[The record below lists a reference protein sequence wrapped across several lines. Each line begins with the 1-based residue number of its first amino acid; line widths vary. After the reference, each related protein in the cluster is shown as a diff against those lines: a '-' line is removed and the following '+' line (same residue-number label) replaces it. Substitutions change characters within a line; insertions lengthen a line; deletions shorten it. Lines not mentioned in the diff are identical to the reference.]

1 MKRFIKYLF
10 FLLIFG
16 ITCITLVGCKE
27 QEKKQDCNNY
37 NMIVNNVEENGI
49 GLKMTK
55 LATSDSTNYS
65 DYVFYLS
72 SDLKNTLSSYGIN
85 CKDDYGIVFD
95 ENFNYS
101 FEEMF
106 GELTEVDFFTNEFY
120 LSLFECPKWFELRIC
135 DNDDVFA
142 NFELLFSFENI
153 EI

>member
-55 LATSDSTNYS
+55 LATSDSTNNS
-65 DYVFYLS
+65 VKITATVNPSNATNKNLS
-72 SDLKNTLSSYGIN
+72 
-85 CKDDYGIVFD
+85 
-95 ENFNYS
+95 
-101 FEEMF
+101 
-106 GELTEVDFFTNEFY
+106 
-120 LSLFECPKWFELRIC
+120 
-135 DNDDVFA
+135 
-142 NFELLFSFENI
+142 
-153 EI
+153 